1 MAIATSYAKA
11 LHQLM
16 DKSDLSKQYLH
27 NLKESLAKRGHTKL
41 MPKILSEYQKLD
53 VQKQRSLTHAAVTPE
68 KERVRVLLGL
78 YKKLT
83 EQK

>member
-16 DKSDLSKQYLH
+16 DKSDLSKQYLA
-27 NLKESLAKRGHTKL
+27 NLRESLEKRGHL
-41 MPKILSEYQKLD
+41 NLLPNILTEYQKLD
-53 VQKQRSLTHAAVTPE
+53 IQKERSLRHNAVTPE
-68 KERVRVLLGL
+68 KERVRVLLDL

-83 EQK
+83 N